1 MDDECSTCDKECR
14 PFTVCSSAALDADE
28 LCTASER
35 CGGLE
40 GKSSAAKHACAD
52 GTGDAEHRFGGW
64 CHVHP
69 AHIVARRCL
78 AFQSRGVERCSRAR
92 ALLLLSLCSLCL
104 PELAEQSVAPLI
116 RRSMLLER
124 YQPLEVVA
132 GSHVAAL
139 SHLGE
144 AGHVLE
150 HPESLSENVLNLL
163 LGRGRNAGGRR
174 QGAAEREGARWGL
187 EEDPA
192 TSHDD
197 AQQVLLDT
205 HVSAANEDRFPLKQ
219 YIIEPSIFKDRHIGV
234 VSSAQLAAS
243 YNISVRPVDSASEQ
257 ERAHMLAIIDAA
269 RFSSKVGASQ
279 LEHQVIA
286 HNPWLLR
293 YPLLINS
300 PGT

>member
-1 MDDECSTCDKECR
+1 
-14 PFTVCSSAALDADE
+14 
-28 LCTASER
+28 
-35 CGGLE
+35 
-40 GKSSAAKHACAD
+40 
-52 GTGDAEHRFGGW
+52 
-64 CHVHP
+64 
-69 AHIVARRCL
+69 
-78 AFQSRGVERCSRAR
+78 
-92 ALLLLSLCSLCL
+92 
-104 PELAEQSVAPLI
+104 
-116 RRSMLLER
+116 MLLER
-124 YQPLEVVA
+124 HQPLEVVA
-132 GSHVAAL
+132 GRHVAAL
-139 SHLGE
+139 SHLGG

-163 LGRGRNAGGRR
+163 LGRGRNAGPR
-174 QGAAEREGARWGL
+174 QGAAEREGARCGV

-197 AQQVLLDT
+197 AQPLLLNT
-205 HVSAANEDRFPLKQ
+205 HVSAANEDRYANEDRFPLKQ
-219 YIIEPSIFKDRHIGV
+219 YIIEPSIFKDRHIGE

-243 YNISVRPVDSASEQ
+243 YNITLSPVDNASEQ

-286 HNPWLLR
+286 YNPWLLR